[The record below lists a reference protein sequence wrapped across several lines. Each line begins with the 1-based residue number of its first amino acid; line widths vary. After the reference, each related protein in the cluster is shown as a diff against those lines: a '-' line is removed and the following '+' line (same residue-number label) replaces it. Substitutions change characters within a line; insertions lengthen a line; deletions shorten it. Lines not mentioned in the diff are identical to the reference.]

1 MEEVTQTPSTEQ
13 ATSTEAPSTPEVTLD
28 DVAKQFN
35 VDEVAQTFQPQVQQQ
50 PQQQPQTSITE
61 SVPDPVLDQAGFRDW
76 ASKQNQELRRSLE
89 GINDF
94 QRRVVAAEVQRRE
107 EQDLKNA
114 VQTLK
119 SKLDGVEVDDDSIE
133 VFLGVQARKEPRLK
147 QLWDQ
152 RAQKPAAW
160 NAALN
165 QVIAPRL
172 KKQFT
177 YKTDPQLA
185 ENVRAAKQSTQSS
198 LTTKDEPNQNSI
210 EARLQS
216 AKTPQEFDRIWQSFT
231 SNGY

>member
-1 MEEVTQTPSTEQ
+1 MAEETQTPSTEQ
-13 ATSTEAPSTPEVTLD
+13 ATSTEAPAPEVSLD

-50 PQQQPQTSITE
+50 PQPSITA

-76 ASKQNQELRRSLE
+76 ASKQDQEIKQSLN
-89 GINDF
+89 GLQQF
-94 QRRVVAAEVQRRE
+94 QQRLIAAEVQRRE
-107 EQDLKNA
+107 ETDLKSA

-119 SKLDGVEVDDDSIE
+119 GKLDGVQVDDDTIE

-152 RAQKPAAW
+152 RGKHPQAW

-177 YKTDPQLA
+177 FKTDSQLA
-185 ENVRAAKQSTQSS
+185 ENVRAAKQSTSSS
-198 LTTKDEPNQNSI
+198 LTTKDEPGQNSI
-210 EARLQS
+210 EAKLAG
-216 AKTPQEFDRIWQSFT
+216 AKDPQEFDRIWQ
-231 SNGY
+231 GYISTGY